1 MFKPI
6 ELFIGLRYTRAKRR
20 NHFISFIS
28 LLSILG
34 IAVGVT
40 ALITVLSVMNGF
52 EKELRERILGV
63 ASHMTITSYNGE
75 LDNWPELEQKLN
87 SYPQI
92 IGTAPYITGEGMLT
106 HSRHVEGAIIRGVLP
121 SREDEVSEVSSKM
134 LAGSLADLKAGE
146 FGIVLGIELATALR
160 VTIGDKISL
169 VTPQANITPIG
180 IMPRMKRFTVVGIFK
195 VGMYEFD
202 HGLAIM
208 HISDAAKLLKMQSR
222 VSGLRLKL
230 DEMFAA
236 PRFNKTLSEELPS
249 HYFVSDWTY
258 RHANFFRAVQTE
270 KLVMFL
276 ILLLIVAVAAFNIV
290 STLVMVVTDKESD
303 IAILRT
309 LGATPASIMG
319 IFMVQGILIGFIG
332 TALGIMGGVSLAL
345 NVESLVPA
353 IERLLDIEFLAADV
367 YYISKLPS
375 DLEWAD
381 VYLIGILS
389 FLLSILATLYPAW
402 RAARV
407 QPAEALRYE

>member
-28 LLSILG
+28 LLSMLG

-63 ASHMTITSYNGE
+63 ASHMTVTSYDGE
-75 LDNWPELEQKLN
+75 LDHWQELDQQLDH
-87 SYPQI
+87 YPQI
-92 IGTAPYITGEGMLT
+92 IGSAPYINGEGMLT
-106 HSRHVEGAIIRGVLP
+106 NSRHVEGAMIRGVLP
-121 SREDEVSEVSSKM
+121 SREDQVSEVSSKM
-134 LAGSLADLKAGE
+134 LAGSLDNLKAGE

-160 VTIGDKISL
+160 VTLGDKVAL
-169 VTPQANITPIG
+169 VTPQANVTPIG
-180 IMPRMKRFTVVGIFK
+180 LMPRMKRFTVVGIFK

-202 HGLAIM
+202 HGLAIL
-208 HISDAAKLLKMQSR
+208 HINDAAKLLKMTSN

-230 DEMFAA
+230 DEMFDA
-236 PRFNKTLSEELPS
+236 PAFNKTLSSALPA

-270 KLVMFL
+270 KLVMFI
-276 ILLLIVAVAAFNIV
+276 ILMLIVAVAAFNIV

-309 LGATPASIMG
+309 LGATPSSIMG
-319 IFMVQGILIGFIG
+319 IFMVQGILIGLVG
-332 TALGIMGGVSLAL
+332 TALGILGGVSLAL
-345 NVESLVPA
+345 NVETLVPA
-353 IERLLDIEFLAADV
+353 LERLLGVEFLAADV

-375 DLEWAD
+375 DLDWND
-381 VYLIGILS
+381 VYLIGTLS
-389 FLLSILATLYPAW
+389 FVLSVIATLYPAW
-402 RAARV
+402 RASRT